1 VYPVVFQLFDL
12 LGFDR
17 FSLIENLLQ
26 NRQKV
31 VRSAFGCDEA
41 SASTSS
47 AAGWFASYNVVQH
60 YQQQLH
66 TELVY

>member
-1 VYPVVFQLFDL
+1 MCLRCILQLFDL

-31 VRSAFGCDEA
+31 VRAAFGCDEA
-41 SASTSS
+41 STSS
-47 AAGWFASYNVVQH
+47 ASGQSAGCILLH
-60 YQQQLH
+60 YI
-66 TELVY
+66 TDN